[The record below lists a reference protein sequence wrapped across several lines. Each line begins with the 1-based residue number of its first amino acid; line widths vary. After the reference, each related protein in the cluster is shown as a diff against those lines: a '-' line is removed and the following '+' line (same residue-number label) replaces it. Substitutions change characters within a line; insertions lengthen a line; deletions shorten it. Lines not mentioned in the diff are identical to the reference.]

1 MSRRLKVHAFCPEP
15 ERHMPIVTSRD
26 YYARGLRG
34 TKCGYMRQV
43 AQDDSGV
50 TCKNCLR
57 ELAKAKAKGQ
67 PC

>member
-1 MSRRLKVHAFCPEP
+1 
-15 ERHMPIVTSRD
+15 MPIVTSND

-34 TKCGYMRQV
+34 TKCGYMRKV
-43 AQDDSGV
+43 ASDDTGV

-57 ELAKAKAKGQ
+57 ELAKARGT